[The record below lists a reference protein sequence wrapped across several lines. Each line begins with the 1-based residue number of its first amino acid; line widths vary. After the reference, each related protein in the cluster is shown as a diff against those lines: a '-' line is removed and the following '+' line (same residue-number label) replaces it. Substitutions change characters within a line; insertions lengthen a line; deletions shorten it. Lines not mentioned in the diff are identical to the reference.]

1 MAEAAASAS
10 APSSTSSAM
19 NWAVIVVCR
28 RARATWNRVCAL
40 FASSLEEDVVQ
51 PADRLGDDLL
61 HVDPHVQKLGE
72 GAAARIGAI
81 EPIEGVGREGLV
93 IHLPLQA
100 LSRSPEG
107 AGQIRERGGPL
118 HPRVE
123 LPGYALDLLQRLAQ
137 RPGGLGALGQ
147 TAGQLLPPRDF
158 REERGAL
165 QFLVRGDARLAQKL
179 EDLSGAPAGRLVA
192 IGAVEG
198 ILQRLGALVSRQS
211 GLQELVDGGAEP
223 DREITPLVQGRDSG
237 EDVVFG
243 AVRGQVP
250 HVSGEGSAGFQ
261 RVPHRPEGASR
272 HIGVADDAVRSADQ
286 LLAAVL
292 RQLDEG
298 PVRKADDAALVRRRE
313 KHLIHADFTR
323 GTGEYVHIAHEIAP
337 D

>member
-1 MAEAAASAS
+1 M
-10 APSSTSSAM
+10 
-19 NWAVIVVCR
+19 
-28 RARATWNRVCAL
+28 
-40 FASSLEEDVVQ
+40 Q
-51 PADRLGDDLL
+51 PANRLGDDFL

-147 TAGQLLPPRDF
+147 TAGQILPPRDF
-158 REERGAL
+158 RGERGAL
-165 QFLVRGDARLAQKL
+165 QFLVGGNTRLAQKL

-198 ILQRLGALVSRQS
+198 VLQRLGALVSRQS

-223 DREITPLVQGRDSG
+223 DREITPFVQGRDSG

-243 AVRGQVP
+243 AVRGQIP
-250 HVSGEGSAGFQ
+250 HVGGEGPAGFQ

-272 HIGVADDAVRSADQ
+272 HVGMADDAVRSADQ

-292 RQLDEG
+292 GELHEG